1 MKFANKI
8 ESLCFLLDDNSL
20 CYKDFL
26 EKNRYG
32 KIENFKAKNSMYWKI
47 QSNKQPN
54 PSYMNNAFK
63 VKMFF

>member
-1 MKFANKI
+1 MSLATMKFANKI

-32 KIENFKAKNSMYWKI
+32 KIENFKAKNSMY
-47 QSNKQPN
+47 
-54 PSYMNNAFK
+54 
-63 VKMFF
+63 